1 MEHSLNVI
9 TEESKILNVNEFNK
23 LREEFRAKGL
33 KLVHCHGVFDLL
45 HPGHIIHL
53 QQARGLG
60 DILLVSITAAEYVQK
75 GPGRPYF
82 SDDLRMKSIA
92 SLSCVDY
99 VILSRT
105 ETALEI
111 LDWVQPDLY
120 VKGSD
125 YEAIENDLTRNIE
138 REMEKVRSYGGE
150 VHFTGGQVFS
160 STRLLNNVFP
170 VLSAE
175 AKEFLKEFS
184 LRFSFDDIQGY
195 IEKLQAVKILVVGD
209 IIIDQYVFC
218 TVQGL
223 SSKDRV
229 LSALYEKTEEYSGG
243 VLAIARHLAK
253 FSNQVSLC
261 TMTGNEPLIH
271 SRILDELSSEIL
283 LDLHCDSNF
292 QTVIKR
298 RYVERRGIRNDY
310 DKLFSI
316 NYIDANGLN
325 KKMDR
330 NPFYEKLKKKI
341 PDFDL
346 VVLSDFGHG
355 LVDDEVLEIVQNNA
369 RFMAVNCQTNSAN
382 YGNNLISKYRRADT
396 FTLDARE
403 LKLAFS
409 STSGDMDSQLQC
421 LAGQLNSRMGWVTLG
436 SRGAV
441 GIGENDRLLKIPALT
456 LEVQDT
462 VGAGDAFF
470 AIASLCT
477 QAGVPLEVASF
488 LASIAGALAANILGN
503 SQAIEKV
510 KLLKFA
516 STLLNY

>member
-1 MEHSLNVI
+1 MSGMGCNAKVI
-9 TEESKILNVNEFNK
+9 SGESKIIKIDEFKK
-23 LREEFRAKGL
+23 LREEFREKSL
-33 KLVHCHGVFDLL
+33 TVVHCHGVFDLL

-53 QQARGLG
+53 EQARALG

-99 VILSRT
+99 VILSET

-111 LDWVQPDLY
+111 LDFIQPDLY

-125 YEAIENDLTRNIE
+125 YEEMSNDLTRNIE
-138 REMEKVRSYGGE
+138 LEAEKVHSYGGA
-150 VHFTGGQVFS
+150 VHFTGGQIFS
-160 STRLLNNVFP
+160 STKLLNNEFP
-170 VLSAE
+170 ILSAE
-175 AKEFLKEFS
+175 VKEFLKEFGS
-184 LRFSFDDIQGY
+184 RFSFADIQSY
-195 IEKLQAVKILVVGD
+195 TEKMQAVKILVVGD

-223 SSKDRV
+223 SAKDRA
-229 LSALYEKTEEYSGG
+229 LSALYEREEEYSGG
-243 VLAIARHLAK
+243 VLAIARHLAQ
-253 FSNQVSLC
+253 FSNHVSLC
-261 TMTGNEPLIH
+261 TITGNEPRIH

-283 LDLHCDSNF
+283 LDLYYDANF

-316 NYIDANGLN
+316 NYVTNGIAD
-325 KKMDR
+325 KVDR
-330 NPFYEKLKKKI
+330 HVFYEKLKKKI
-341 PDFDL
+341 PNFDL
-346 VVLSDFGHG
+346 IVLSDFGHG
-355 LVDDEVLEIVQNNA
+355 VVDEQVMEIVQDNA
-369 RFMAVNCQTNSAN
+369 SFLAVNCQTNSAN
-382 YGNNLISKYRRADT
+382 YGNNPISKYRRADT

-409 STSGDMDSQLQC
+409 SSTKDTDFQLQN
-421 LAGQLNSRMGWVTLG
+421 LAAQLNSQMGWLTLG

-441 GIGENDRLLKIPALT
+441 GIGGHQLLKIPALT

-470 AIASLCT
+470 CHGQLMHPGASSP
-477 QAGVPLEVASF
+477 GD
-488 LASIAGALAANILGN
+488 G
-503 SQAIEKV
+503 
-510 KLLKFA
+510 
-516 STLLNY
+516 

>member
-1 MEHSLNVI
+1 MECSPSVI
-9 TEESKILNVNEFNK
+9 TEESKIVSLDEFIK
-23 LREEFRAKGL
+23 LREDLQAKGL

-53 QQARGLG
+53 QQARALG

-82 SDDLRMKSIA
+82 SDDLRMRSIA

-105 ETALEI
+105 ATALEI
-111 LDWVQPDLY
+111 LDCIQPDLY

-125 YEAIENDLTRNIE
+125 YEEIGNDLTQNIE
-138 REMEKVRSYGGE
+138 REIEKVRSYGGE

-160 STRLLNNVFP
+160 STRLLNNEFP
-170 VLSAE
+170 VMSLE
-175 AKEFLKEFS
+175 AREFLKEFS
-184 LRFSFDDIQGY
+184 SRFSFDDIRGY
-195 IEKLQAVKILVVGD
+195 VEKMLPVKILVVGD

-229 LSALYEKTEEYSGG
+229 LSALHERTEEYSGG

-253 FSNQVSLC
+253 FSNHVSLC
-261 TMTGNEPLIH
+261 TMTGNEPMIH

-283 LDLHCDSNF
+283 LDLHYDANF

-316 NYIDANGLN
+316 NYIDAKGLDS
-325 KKMDR
+325 KIAR
-330 NPFYEKLKKKI
+330 NAFYGKLKQKI

-355 LVDDEVLEIVQNNA
+355 LVDDKVLEIVQDNA
-369 RFMAVNCQTNSAN
+369 SFLAVNCQTNSAN

-396 FTLDARE
+396 FALDARE

-409 STSGDMDSQLQC
+409 GSTGDMDSQLQR
-421 LAGQLNSRMGWVTLG
+421 LAGQLNSRMGWLTLG
-436 SRGAV
+436 SRGAI

-470 AIASLCT
+470 SIASLCT
-477 QAGVPLEVASF
+477 QTQVPLEIASF

-503 SQAIEKV
+503 SQAVDKV

>member
-1 MEHSLNVI
+1 
-9 TEESKILNVNEFNK
+9 
-23 LREEFRAKGL
+23 
-33 KLVHCHGVFDLL
+33 
-45 HPGHIIHL
+45 
-53 QQARGLG
+53 
-60 DILLVSITAAEYVQK
+60 
-75 GPGRPYF
+75 
-82 SDDLRMKSIA
+82 MKSIA

-99 VILSRT
+99 VILSQT

-125 YEAIENDLTRNIE
+125 YEEIENDLTRNIE

-160 STRLLNNVFP
+160 STRLLNNEFP

-184 LRFSFDDIQGY
+184 SQFSFDDIRGY
-195 IEKLQAVKILVVGD
+195 IEKMQDIKILVVGD

-229 LSALYEKTEEYSGG
+229 LSALYERTEEYSGG
-243 VLAIARHLAK
+243 VLALARHLAK

-283 LDLHCDSNF
+283 LDLLYDANF

-325 KKMDR
+325 NKIDR
-330 NPFYEKLKKKI
+330 NAFYDKLKKKI

-355 LVDDEVLEIVQNNA
+355 LVDDKVLEIVQNSA
-369 RFMAVNCQTNSAN
+369 RFLAVNCQTNSAN
-382 YGNNLISKYRRADT
+382 YGNNLISKYCRADT

-409 STSGDMDSQLQC
+409 GTTGDMDSQLQR
-421 LAGQLNSRMGWVTLG
+421 LAEQLNSRMGWLTLG
-436 SRGAV
+436 SRGAI
-441 GIGENDRLLKIPALT
+441 GIDEKNDRLLKIPALT

-470 AIASLCT
+470 AIASLCS
-477 QAGVPLEVASF
+477 QAQVPLEVASF
-488 LASIAGALAANILGN
+488 LASIGGALAANILGN
-503 SQAIEKV
+503 SQAVEKV